1 MPASP
6 NSSPRSIETRRES
19 SGASVRPVA
28 GIGVVIDRRQRRWP
42 VRHSPRIRG
51 TPSRRPGRR
60 RTLWRMSMPY
70 DAPSGP
76 GDSGPEDAYRRWQ
89 LLQEQADAEH
99 DALLASDAERDQVCR
114 RLSAAF
120 SEGRITSPEL
130 DERTSRALA
139 ARTYGDLEDVMV
151 GLELPATTSY
161 RPVMP
166 DHRPPERS
174 VLPRVLF
181 WLVGLVSAPLHPRRR
196 RHGAASPMTTSTL
209 IFGLVMLTLFLPGL
223 VALYRWGHPRT

>member
-1 MPASP
+1 
-6 NSSPRSIETRRES
+6 
-19 SGASVRPVA
+19 
-28 GIGVVIDRRQRRWP
+28 
-42 VRHSPRIRG
+42 
-51 TPSRRPGRR
+51 
-60 RTLWRMSMPY
+60 MSMPY

-120 SEGRITSPEL
+120 SEGRYHLPEL

-151 GLELPATTSY
+151 GLEPPATTSY

-181 WLVGLVSAPLHPRRR
+181 WLVGLVSAPFILV
-196 RHGAASPMTTSTL
+196 GGGMVLFADETSTL